1 VTGSEA
7 AAATATTSSR
17 PGGIRLERLGVR
29 LPGQLSPVLREIT
42 LAAAPGEIIALT
54 GASGCGK
61 TTLLHAVAGLI
72 PWARPGVVSGA
83 ALVDNESIGELD
95 VAQRA
100 HLLSTCLD
108 RPEAQLFL
116 STVRQELD
124 AARALHGAPAN
135 LDGLVA
141 ALGLAGLSE
150 RRVVELSS
158 GERQRL
164 ALAVA
169 LAAAPR
175 PVLLDEPTANLD
187 DDGVAALTRALA
199 HVRAI
204 GGTVLLTEHAGWRLQ
219 GAVDRWLALG
229 EGALRACPPPSPP
242 RFAAPPP
249 PGEQTVLDA
258 EDLRLVRGTRLIV
271 ENERLRVRAGEVVVL
286 TGPNGA
292 GKSSLARLL
301 AGQAVPGGSAH
312 ARWVNRPPWVAL
324 MLPAADLQLFADT
337 VAAELALSGCG
348 PAESARILAAHR
360 LETLAGRA
368 PWTLSRGERQR
379 LVHAALDCLEPPLL
393 ILDEPAQGL
402 DSGALTALGT
412 AITTGAATGRSY
424 LVMTHRHE
432 LVALGHRHLHLEGG
446 RLIEPG
452 STR

>member
-1 VTGSEA
+1 MTGSEA
-7 AAATATTSSR
+7 VAATATAPLR

-29 LPGQLSPVLREIT
+29 LPGQLSPVLREIA

-83 ALVDNESIGELD
+83 VLVDNESIGELD

-116 STVRQELD
+116 PTVGQELN
-124 AARALHGAPAN
+124 AARTLHRDPPH
-135 LDGLVA
+135 LDGVVG
-141 ALGLAGLSE
+141 ALALTALLE

-187 DDGVAALTRALA
+187 DDGVAALTRGLA

-204 GGTVLLTEHAGWRLQ
+204 GGTVLLTEHAGWRLR
-219 GAVDRWLALG
+219 ATVDRWLALG
-229 EGALRACPPPSPP
+229 EGALRTCPPPAPP

-249 PGEQTVLDA
+249 PREQTVLEV
-258 EDLRLVRGTRLIV
+258 EDLRLARGTRRLV
-271 ENERLRVRAGEVVVL
+271 EKGALRVRGGEVVVL
-286 TGPNGA
+286 TGANGA
-292 GKSSLARLL
+292 GKSSLARVL
-301 AGQAVPGGSAH
+301 AGHAIPGGSAH
-312 ARWVNRPPWVAL
+312 ARWLVRPTWVGL

-337 VAAELALSGCG
+337 VAAELALSGPG
-348 PAESARILAAHR
+348 PSESARILAAHG

-402 DSGALTALGT
+402 DPAALVALCA
-412 AITTGAATGRSY
+412 AITAGAAAGRAY
-424 LVMTHRHE
+424 LLMTHRQE
-432 LVALGHRHLHLEGG
+432 LVALGHRHLHLEGE
-446 RLIEPG
+446 RLVEIGDAP
-452 STR
+452 